1 MINAGRQTTEQSS
14 PRPSRS
20 VHGCA
25 HARPGALPDF
35 RLLDGVPAEDYAWRP
50 GDRSGVRGIGTRQE
64 LSTLMPDDNPIK
76 APTNTHARPAVAV
89 RLANSAGRLLRR
101 AGLPLVHLDRD
112 RLIAKACR
120 RDGLDDFGDIDIIE
134 PLDVLLDSL
143 ERDAKLTL
151 AGRVVARCHLAR
163 LLHQRLLLEHT
174 RRTNPQI
181 REQRIAPPIF
191 ITGMPRSGS
200 TFLHR
205 LLSRDPAA
213 RTTLAWESMHP
224 DPPPQ
229 RATYDT
235 DPRIRLA
242 RRQIAGFRLLAPQF
256 HAIHDLGA
264 QLPQECIEILS
275 YSFCSAAFETMYSVD
290 AYSHWLKCADMTNA
304 YTIHRRV
311 LQHLQWQCPAHRWV
325 LKAPAHLFHLQEL
338 IASYPDAMIV
348 QTHREPLEVL
358 GSVASLTATLR
369 GAFSDSIDPTA
380 IGREVSQRWGQAATL
395 SIEMR
400 NTAHADTDR
409 FFDVRYEDL
418 VMDPMTVIGRLY
430 EYFELEL
437 TSAVESKMR
446 EYVVEVSRKRRKQ
459 QPHQYSIDSFG
470 LVRAHENK
478 RFQAYRERFNIGA
491 QQRHA
496 KRPVENYVTAGAG
509 CTVREDLE

>member
-1 MINAGRQTTEQSS
+1 
-14 PRPSRS
+14 
-20 VHGCA
+20 
-25 HARPGALPDF
+25 
-35 RLLDGVPAEDYAWRP
+35 
-50 GDRSGVRGIGTRQE
+50 
-64 LSTLMPDDNPIK
+64 
-76 APTNTHARPAVAV
+76 
-89 RLANSAGRLLRR
+89 
-101 AGLPLVHLDRD
+101 
-112 RLIAKACR
+112 
-120 RDGLDDFGDIDIIE
+120 
-134 PLDVLLDSL
+134 
-143 ERDAKLTL
+143 
-151 AGRVVARCHLAR
+151 
-163 LLHQRLLLEHT
+163 
-174 RRTNPQI
+174 
-181 REQRIAPPIF
+181 
-191 ITGMPRSGS
+191 
-200 TFLHR
+200 
-205 LLSRDPAA
+205 
-213 RTTLAWESMHP
+213 
-224 DPPPQ
+224 
-229 RATYDT
+229 
-235 DPRIRLA
+235 
-242 RRQIAGFRLLAPQF
+242 
-256 HAIHDLGA
+256 
-264 QLPQECIEILS
+264 
-275 YSFCSAAFETMYSVD
+275 
-290 AYSHWLKCADMTNA
+290 
-304 YTIHRRV
+304 
-311 LQHLQWQCPAHRWV
+311 V